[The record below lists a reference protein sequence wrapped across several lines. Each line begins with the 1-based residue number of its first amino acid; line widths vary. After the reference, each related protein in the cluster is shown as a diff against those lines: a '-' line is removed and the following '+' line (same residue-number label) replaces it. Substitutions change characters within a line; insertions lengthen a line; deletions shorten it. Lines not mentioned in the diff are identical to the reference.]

1 VVLQELR
8 VASYCGGSGRTS
20 GRAEKDLELAQEK
33 AAELLKEAKADSAG
47 ILEQANKRASQIVD
61 EAKDQAREESKRL
74 LAAAQAEIEQEVER
88 AKEQLRAQVAS
99 IVVAGAEK
107 ILESSV
113 DEKTHANLLDQLA
126 ANL

>member
-1 VVLQELR
+1 
-8 VASYCGGSGRTS
+8 
-20 GRAEKDLELAQEK
+20 
-33 AAELLKEAKADSAG
+33 
-47 ILEQANKRASQIVD
+47 
-61 EAKDQAREESKRL
+61 
-74 LAAAQAEIEQEVER
+74 
-88 AKEQLRAQVAS
+88 VAS